1 MTNRIS
7 RVNQLI
13 RKELSQII
21 LREVEFQPDVLV
33 TLTRV
38 ETVPNLS
45 ESRVYISCIP
55 EAGQE
60 KVLGALKSQIWH
72 LQQLLNKRLRMRPI
86 PKIIFLEEKE
96 AFEAGKIEE
105 VLERLKGSK
114 K

>member
-55 EAGQE
+55 EAEQE
-60 KVLGALKSQIWH
+60 KVLSVLKSRIWH

-86 PKIIFLEEKE
+86 PKIIFLKEKE
-96 AFEAGKIEE
+96 TLEAGRIEE
-105 VLERLKGSK
+105 ILTKLKR
-114 K
+114 